1 MEIWGKANILKF
13 QYLELTFDYIK
24 IKDFCSNEKDTDRQQ
39 TEEGTSNIC
48 VLTVCLDYIRNPGTL
63 TGSHFEKVKR
73 YTTQVIH
80 KTERTDKYKKKDL
93 TSLVIK

>member
-1 MEIWGKANILKF
+1 MTTSKLRI
-13 QYLELTFDYIK
+13 
-24 IKDFCSNEKDTDRQQ
+24 SVQ
-39 TEEGTSNIC
+39 TKKTQIGSRLEEGTSKIC

>member
-1 MEIWGKANILKF
+1 MTTSKLRISVQTKKTQIGSR
-13 QYLELTFDYIK
+13 LED
-24 IKDFCSNEKDTDRQQ
+24 D
-39 TEEGTSNIC
+39 TSNIC
-48 VLTVCLDYIRNPGTL
+48 ALTVCLDYIRNPGTL
-63 TGSHFEKVKR
+63 TGCHFEKVKR